1 MGMWKQIRFAKCVE
15 NLHKHCDDAWT
26 WTDENGDSHADGYN
40 LVRNEN
46 GNGELVDY
54 DPSG

>member
-1 MGMWKQIRFAKCVE
+1 MWKQIRFAKCVE